1 MEESHSKSIRVKLV
15 EIFVM
20 VSITVFV
27 IVIFI
32 YYNLNRT
39 IREMDTVYNSNI
51 QFNDLSANVSDIQ
64 NSLYQYLNTKSSDA
78 LEDYYRYS
86 QDYQELLDVLNQEV
100 SSDPA
105 KLAEKNIYYLSQTY
119 LEMTDEAVERKR
131 GRDAAGVREAYQET
145 EEIYGFIQANINSIN
160 TSTFVSNARSY
171 SNLRVILSYTTGFSI
186 CVLFSFCS
194 VFTCG
199 AVFAF
204 CTAASCTS
212 GHCKGHSQCQQHSQ
226 WFFHSDILLSLIH
239 RDRFPCGTN
248 LL

>member
-86 QDYQELLDVLNQEV
+86 QDYQ
-100 SSDPA
+100 
-105 KLAEKNIYYLSQTY
+105 
-119 LEMTDEAVERKR
+119 
-131 GRDAAGVREAYQET
+131 
-145 EEIYGFIQANINSIN
+145 
-160 TSTFVSNARSY
+160 
-171 SNLRVILSYTTGFSI
+171 
-186 CVLFSFCS
+186 SFWMC
-194 VFTCG
+194 
-199 AVFAF
+199 
-204 CTAASCTS
+204 
-212 GHCKGHSQCQQHSQ
+212 
-226 WFFHSDILLSLIH
+226 
-239 RDRFPCGTN
+239 
-248 LL
+248 